1 MCPFFPAYT
10 GVILHTVYSSRAQCW
25 GVSVS
30 VKGRRRTN
38 KNIITLSGMSGT
50 FCGRTLSVRCSACWQ
65 SLLLP
70 GMTAAVF
77 RLKAVVGA
85 SPSSHPTQ
93 TARLVSPL
101 RTHINHS
108 HSRSYLWSNSKQTVN
123 TVLQVSRVVGENQIT
138 WTKPTGRTWRLSNK
152 VHPLPQGLTGWSN
165 PWPGDQF
172 WPANNTHLADDNML
186 III

>member
-108 HSRSYLWSNSKQTVN
+108 HSRSYLWSKSKQTVN

-138 WTKPTGRTWRLSNK
+138 WTKPKNTQAEHGDSVTRSTRYHRDWLGDRTL
-152 VHPLPQGLTGWSN
+152 GLGTNFGQQITHI
-165 PWPGDQF
+165 WP
-172 WPANNTHLADDNML
+172 M
-186 III
+186 IIC